1 MVHTVRVIE
10 AGELLA
16 ADVFKGADESRQRIT
31 YRDVQRLW
39 PGGVF
44 FYMSLGDRFFYM
56 PLGDRRV
63 YRRDSP
69 LIGVSSDSRRGEED
83 RWVYFAL

>member
-44 FYMSLGDRFFYM
+44 YM